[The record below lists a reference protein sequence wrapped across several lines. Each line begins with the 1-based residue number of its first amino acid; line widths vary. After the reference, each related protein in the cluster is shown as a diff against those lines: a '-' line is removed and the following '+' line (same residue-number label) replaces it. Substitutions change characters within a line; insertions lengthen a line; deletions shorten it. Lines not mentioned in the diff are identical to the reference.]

1 MFARC
6 PACGGRHIFRRW
18 FEMTE
23 RCPTCTLR
31 FERVEGHWIG
41 SIGANTVVIF
51 GLMFVLMISTYLLS
65 YPDPP
70 GAWLL
75 WTEIAIAVLGPL
87 LFFPP
92 ARMMWTAID
101 ILMRPLR
108 PGEIDPRFVA
118 KDPYRD
124 RPVGP

>member
-1 MFARC
+1 MV
-6 PACGGRHIFRRW
+6 
-18 FEMTE
+18 E

-41 SIGANTVVIF
+41 FIGTNTTVIVT
-51 GLMFVLMISTYLLS
+51 LMFVLLMGSYLLA

-75 WTEIAIAVLGPL
+75 WSEVGLAVLGPL

-92 ARMMWTAID
+92 SRMLWTAID
-101 ILMRPLR
+101 LLMRPLR
-108 PGEIDPRFVA
+108 PGEIDPRYIVR
-118 KDPYRD
+118 DPQRD
-124 RPVGP
+124 RPPSG

>member
-1 MFARC
+1 MA
-6 PACGGRHIFRRW
+6 
-18 FEMTE
+18 E

-31 FERVEGHWIG
+31 FERVAGHWVG
-41 SIGANTVVIF
+41 FVGVNTTVIF
-51 GLMFVLMISTYLLS
+51 GVMFVVLLTTYLVS

-75 WTEIAIAVLGPL
+75 WVEVGIAFAGPAI
-87 LFFPP
+87 FFPP
-92 ARMMWTAID
+92 SRMLWTAID

-108 PGEIDPRFVA
+108 PGEIDPRYVV

-124 RPVGP
+124 RPQGP